1 MENLIIS
8 GKLCFQSCLEKGW
21 APVPQCVAYVSG
33 ERSCC
38 SVLETSLFFFPK
50 FPGEAGAE
58 EKGESRP
65 WLSLHFFCLLPSALW
80 ILPGS

>member
-1 MENLIIS
+1 MEKLIIS
-8 GKLCFQSCLEKGW
+8 RKLCFQSCLEKGW
-21 APVPQCVAYVSG
+21 APVPRCVACVSG

-50 FPGEAGAE
+50 FPGKAGAE

-65 WLSLHFFCLLPSALW
+65 WLSLHFFCPLPSGLW